1 MSEAY
6 RNFTLSPE
14 LTMSYVCEESELTD
28 PFEIFTAWFSKLN
41 LFNDNLSLG
50 DFNATFTACECIVDS
65 RRSKVHSVRDRTY
78 DDATLRTY
86 ILLYTCMHGK
96 IYIVGACDTRVY
108 LISKSSN
115 EDLPLSSVDDI
126 NSFLNELS
134 RQKGSVYRLVPHLFS
149 TVEPN
154 IYELT
159 SFETYKEVLDE
170 RLPSIARG
178 LDPEFCTRSLGPVA
192 EHVIYMY
199 CCFAASASG
208 RVVDNLVR
216 LEVALFKREIAELK
230 NVPWLRHEF
239 IRRFLGVD
247 WEGLQTHY
255 YRDIFIIPLDN
266 NLPLYDS
273 AFYSLEHCYAE
284 NAFADFFV
292 KVPALYSPMKSQF
305 HCTEHENSCT
315 SKLSLDKGKH
325 IVPYGLLE
333 DCAVKALEKSIR
345 KMCAQI
351 GRHYSTNE
359 ALSTWLESVES
370 EEKFKLLRISEE
382 PDADVQDSYF
392 VSKHISE
399 RAAKWFERL
408 QTAKDNPQLVCRY
421 DKQIIETVIIP
432 FWHSVV
438 FTRYNERLD
447 RIYESHEAKVRSTAE
462 YSFDQPIPQ
471 TYDQLLEFADQYWSP
486 CIIHLLRMCKG
497 SHLEYRRRI
506 IVVRFLISPI
516 VGYSLDQA
524 AALWELFWKESDAY
538 VGEGNFW
545 SNNSEHART
554 FKSFVEKD
562 RERWK
567 YWPPC
572 KEMVNRDLCPFTG
585 DSNVPDIEDSALGI
599 RQTKCVEYLK
609 RNLALRG
616 RQTKFRDPKIYSPIS
631 YTTCANASFP
641 L

>member
-1 MSEAY
+1 MSEPY
-6 RNFTLSPE
+6 RNITLTHE
-14 LTMSYVCEESELTD
+14 LTLSYVCDEQNFTEPL
-28 PFEIFTAWFSKLN
+28 EIFSVWFSKLN
-41 LFNDNLSLG
+41 LFDDNLSVEN
-50 DFNATFTACECIVDS
+50 FNATFTVCECIVDS
-65 RRSKVHSVRDRTY
+65 RRGKVHSVRDRTY

-86 ILLYTCMHGK
+86 ILLYTNMHGR
-96 IYIVGACDTRVY
+96 IYVVGACDTRAY
-108 LISKSSN
+108 LLAKASK
-115 EDLPLSSVDDI
+115 EDVPFSSVEDI
-126 NSFLNELS
+126 ASFLNTLS
-134 RQKGSVYRLVPHLFS
+134 QQKNTVNRLITHLFC
-149 TVEPN
+149 TVESKVF
-154 IYELT
+154 ELT
-159 SFETYKEVLDE
+159 QFETYKEQLDE
-170 RLPSIARG
+170 RLPYLACD
-178 LDPEFCTRSLGPVA
+178 LNPEYYTRSLGPVA
-192 EHVIYMY
+192 EHVVYMY
-199 CCFAASASG
+199 CCFAASASA
-208 RVVDNLVR
+208 RLMDNLVK
-216 LEVALFKREIAELK
+216 LEVALFKREYAQLK

-239 IRRFLGVD
+239 VRRFLGVD

-266 NLPLYDS
+266 NLPIYDS
-273 AFYSLEHCYAE
+273 AFYSLEHCYVE
-284 NAFADFFV
+284 NAFADFFI
-292 KVPALYSPMKSQF
+292 KVPALYSPMQSQF
-305 HCTEHENSCT
+305 HCSEHENSCT
-315 SKLSLDKGKH
+315 SKLSLEKGKY

-333 DCAVKALEKSIR
+333 DCAVKALEKIVR
-345 KMCAQI
+345 RMCSQI
-351 GRHYSTNE
+351 SRHYCTNE
-359 ALSTWLESVES
+359 ALSTWLESVDT
-370 EEKFKLLRISEE
+370 EEQFKLLRISEE

-392 VSKHISE
+392 ISKHISE

-408 QTAKDNPQLVCRY
+408 QTAKQNPTLVCRY
-421 DKQIIETVIIP
+421 DKPIIESIIIP

-438 FTRYNERLD
+438 FKRYNERLD
-447 RIYESHEAKVRSTAE
+447 RIYESHEVKIRNTAE
-462 YSFDQPIPQ
+462 YSFDKPIPQ

-486 CIIHLLRMCKG
+486 CINHLLRICKG

-506 IVVRFLISPI
+506 IVVRFLISPVI
-516 VGYSLDQA
+516 GYSLDQA

-585 DSNVPDIEDSALGI
+585 DAGVPDIEDSALGV
-599 RQTKCVEYLK
+599 RQTKCVDYLK

-631 YTTCANASFP
+631 YTTAANASYP